1 MSKMSEKPPI
11 YLDSHATTPVDPRV
25 FEVMTPYFTEKFGN
39 ASSLDHPYGYDA
51 SITVQLARDTIAN
64 SIGANNDEIIFTS
77 GATESDNLALL
88 GVMEKNK
95 DKGNHLI
102 TCVTEHKAIL
112 DTAKHLESLGYDV
125 TYLPVDEYGL
135 ISLDELKSA
144 ITEKT
149 VLISI
154 MFANNEIGTI
164 QNVSEI
170 GAIAHEHDV
179 LFHTDAA
186 QAVGHIPI
194 DVKKMNIDLMSFSSH
209 KIYGPKGIGA
219 LYLRSL
225 MPRVKLNSIMYG
237 GGQER
242 NIRSGTLNVPG
253 IVGFAKAVEIAVAEM
268 NQENIKFKKWT
279 DNMLE
284 KFSKV
289 GGKLNGH
296 PSNRLVHNLNIRF
309 DGIESK
315 AIINSVSKKIAISA
329 GSACTTQN
337 VEPSHVLLALGLS
350 EDQAHYAIRI
360 GCGRFNTDE
369 DIEIAINHISNVLK
383 SLKTIRD

>member
-1 MSKMSEKPPI
+1 MSEPKPPV

-51 SITVQLARDTIAN
+51 SITVQLSRETIARA
-64 SIGANNDEIIFTS
+64 IGANNDEIIFTS

-95 DKGNHLI
+95 DKGNHMI

-186 QAVGHIPI
+186 QAVGHMPI

-225 MPRVKLNSIMYG
+225 MPRVKLNSIVYG

-253 IVGFAKAVEIAVAEM
+253 IVGFAKAVEIAVVEM

-296 PSNRLVHNLNIRF
+296 PTNRLLHNLNIGF

-350 EDQAHYAIRI
+350 EEQSHHAIRI
-360 GCGRFNTDE
+360 GCGRFNTDD
-369 DIEIAINHISNVLK
+369 DIEITIDEISNALK
-383 SLKTIRD
+383 HLSRIHM

>member
-1 MSKMSEKPPI
+1 MSDIKFPI

-25 FEVMTPYFTEKFGN
+25 LEEMMPYFTEKFGN

-51 SITVQLARDTIAN
+51 SIIVQESREKIAKA
-64 SIGANNDEIIFTS
+64 IGANADEIIFTS

-88 GVMEKNK
+88 GVMDRNK
-95 DKGNHLI
+95 SKGNHLI

-112 DTAKHLESLGYDV
+112 DTARHLESLGNKV
-125 TYLPVDEYGL
+125 TYLSVDEFGS
-135 ISLDELKSA
+135 IDLDELRDA
-144 ITEKT
+144 ITDET

-164 QNVSEI
+164 SDVAEI
-170 GAIAHEHDV
+170 GKIAHENNV

-186 QAVGHIPI
+186 QAVGHIAI
-194 DVKKMNIDLMSFSSH
+194 DVQTMNIDLMSFSSH

-219 LYLRSL
+219 LYVRSIL
-225 MPRVKLNSIMYG
+225 PRVKIDSIVFG

-242 NIRSGTLNVPG
+242 GIRSGTLNVPG
-253 IVGFAKAVEIAVAEM
+253 IVGFAKAIEISQKEM
-268 NQENIKFKKWT
+268 DSENIKFKRWT
-279 DNMLE
+279 DFMLE
-284 KFSKV
+284 RLSEA
-289 GGKLNGH
+289 GAKLNGH
-296 PSNRLVHNLNIRF
+296 LTNRLVHNLNIRF

-329 GSACTTQN
+329 GSACTTQL
-337 VEPSHVLLALGLS
+337 VEPSHVLLALGL
-350 EDQAHYAIRI
+350 EEEQTHCAIRI

-369 DIEIAINHISNVLK
+369 EIQIAVDEITNALE
-383 SLKTIRD
+383 SLAKIRV

>member
-1 MSKMSEKPPI
+1 MSEKPPI
-11 YLDSHATTPVDPRV
+11 YLDSHATTPVDSRV
-25 FEVMTPYFTEKFGN
+25 FEVMKPYFTEKFGN

-51 SITVQLARDTIAN
+51 SVTVQLARESIAN
-64 SIGANNDEIIFTS
+64 AIGANTDEIIFTS

-95 DKGNHLI
+95 EKGNHLI

-112 DTAKHLESLGYDV
+112 DTAKHLESIGYDV
-125 TYLPVDEYGL
+125 TYLPVDEFGL
-135 ISLDELKSA
+135 IDLEELKSS

-164 QNVSEI
+164 QNVSQI
-170 GAIAHEHDV
+170 GAIAHEHNV

-225 MPRVKLNSIMYG
+225 MPRVKLNSIVYG

-253 IVGFAKAVEIAVAEM
+253 IVGFAKAVEIAIAEM
-268 NQENIKFKKWT
+268 NDENKKYKKYVGM
-279 DNMLE
+279 MLE
-284 KFSKV
+284 EFC
-289 GGKLNGH
+289 
-296 PSNRLVHNLNIRF
+296 NI
-309 DGIESK
+309 
-315 AIINSVSKKIAISA
+315 
-329 GSACTTQN
+329 
-337 VEPSHVLLALGLS
+337 
-350 EDQAHYAIRI
+350 
-360 GCGRFNTDE
+360 
-369 DIEIAINHISNVLK
+369 
-383 SLKTIRD
+383 

>member
-1 MSKMSEKPPI
+1 MSEIKYPI

-25 FEVMTPYFTEKFGN
+25 FEEMTPYFTEHFGN
-39 ASSLDHPYGYDA
+39 ASSLDHSFGYDA
-51 SITVQLARDTIAN
+51 SIAVSEAREKIAKA
-64 SIGANNDEIIFTS
+64 IGTNMDEILFTS

-88 GVMEKNK
+88 GVMERNK
-95 DKGNHLI
+95 SKGNHLI

-112 DTAKHLESLGYDV
+112 DTAKHLEKIGCKV

-144 ITEKT
+144 ITDET

-186 QAVGHIPI
+186 QALGHIPI
-194 DVKKMNIDLMSFSSH
+194 DVKKMNIDLMSISSH

-219 LYLRSL
+219 LYIRSIL
-225 MPRVKLNSIMYG
+225 PRVKINSIVYG

-253 IVGFAKAVEIAVAEM
+253 IVGFAKAVEIALDEM
-268 NQENIKFKKWT
+268 DSENIRFKKWT
-279 DNMLE
+279 DAMLE
-284 KFSKV
+284 QFSKV

-296 PSNRLVHNLNIRF
+296 PTNRLVHNLNIRF
-309 DGIESK
+309 DGVQSK
-315 AIINSVSKKIAISA
+315 SIINTVSKKLAISA
-329 GSACTTQN
+329 GSACTTQM

-350 EDQAHYAIRI
+350 EDQAHYSIRI

-369 DIEIAINHISNVLK
+369 EIQIATNEIVN
-383 SLKTIRD
+383 SLESLAKIRI